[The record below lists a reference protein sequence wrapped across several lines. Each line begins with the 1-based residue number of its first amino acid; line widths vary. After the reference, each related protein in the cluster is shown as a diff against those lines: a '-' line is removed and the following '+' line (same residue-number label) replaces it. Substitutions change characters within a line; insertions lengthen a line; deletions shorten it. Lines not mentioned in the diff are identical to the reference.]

1 MFYEKYRFF
10 LQKNH
15 LCLTWSSELDGDDRQ
30 RRHPKQLHGYQ
41 SLFQYLI
48 SPSHST
54 AGFWTFFVI
63 ITLLIFH
70 VKTRK
75 LGHLTKKT
83 LFFKTTLANV
93 APNENN
99 LNYSVYNKKSDDSNA
114 LIASVNHMWA
124 LMKQDFLLLLPPLLC
139 SIDDNVPIFSLLL
152 ASALL
157 KSNPAEQY

>member
-41 SLFQYLI
+41 SLFRYLS

-54 AGFWTFFVI
+54 AGFCTFFVI

-124 LMKQDFLLLLPPLLC
+124 LMKQDFLLLPPLLC
-139 SIDDNVPIFSLLL
+139 SIGDNVPIFSLLL